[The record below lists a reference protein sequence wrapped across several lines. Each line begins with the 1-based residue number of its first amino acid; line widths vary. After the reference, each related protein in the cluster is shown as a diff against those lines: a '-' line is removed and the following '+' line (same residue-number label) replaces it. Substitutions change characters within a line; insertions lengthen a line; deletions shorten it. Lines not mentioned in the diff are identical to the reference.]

1 MNPVER
7 RYLLVSVF
15 GNLFMAVLGLCFAY
29 LTDSQAILL
38 DGLFDATYLIAG
50 LFTLKV
56 SALVHLVDDDRFPY
70 GYAHFEPLVNGVK
83 GLLVLGISLAALAGA
98 VDSLLAG
105 GREILAGM
113 ATLYAIIAAAGCAAL
128 ALVVRGAAKRTGSPL
143 LRADADNWIVNSA
156 ISACVV
162 VAFAAIVAVRGT
174 ALAFFAPYIDPFVV
188 VLVVLFT
195 LSVPVR
201 MAWRALMELLN
212 RAPGGETEAQVRGII
227 ETSLAGLPV
236 EELFVR
242 VIQPGRTRM
251 VLAHAVL
258 PASHRVDSLSSLDA
272 VRAIAEARL
281 REAHLATILDLVFTA
296 DRRWGAP
303 TAIPASPL
311 GASST

>member
-7 RYLLVSVF
+7 RFLIVSAS
-15 GNLFMAVLGLCFAY
+15 GNLFMAALGFGFAF

-56 SALVHLVDDDRFPY
+56 AALVHREDDDRFPY

-98 VDSLLAG
+98 VTSLLEG
-105 GREILAGM
+105 GRVILAGA
-113 ATLYAIIAAAGCAAL
+113 ATFYAIVATVGSAAL
-128 ALVVRGAAKRTGSPL
+128 ALVIRRAARRTDSPL
-143 LRADADNWIVNSA
+143 LRTDAENWVVNGV
-156 ISACVV
+156 ISAGVV
-162 VAFAAIVAVRGT
+162 VAFAAILLVRGT
-174 ALAFFAPYIDPFVV
+174 PLGYVGPYIDPVV
-188 VLVVLFT
+188 VVVVVLFT

-201 MAWRALMELLN
+201 MAWQALMELLN
-212 RAPGGETEAQVRGII
+212 RAPGAESVDQVRAIL
-227 ETSLAGLPV
+227 EAALSGLPV

-242 VIQPGRTRM
+242 IIQPGRTRM

-258 PASHRVDSLSSLDA
+258 PASHRVESLASLDA
-272 VRAIAEARL
+272 VRANAEARL
-281 REAHLATILDLVFTA
+281 RDAHLATILDLVFTA

-303 TAIPASPL
+303 TAIPAPRM
-311 GASST
+311 GPSSS

>member
-7 RYLLVSVF
+7 RYLIVSAI
-15 GNLFMAVLGLCFAY
+15 GNLFMATLGLGFAF

-56 SALVHLVDDDRFPY
+56 ATLVHREDDDRFPY

-98 VDSLLAG
+98 AASVFEG
-105 GREILAGM
+105 GREILAGAAM
-113 ATLYAIIAAAGCAAL
+113 FYAIIATAGSVVL
-128 ALVVRGAAKRTGSPL
+128 ALVIRRAARRTASPL
-143 LRADADNWIVNSA
+143 LGADADNWIVNGA

-162 VAFAAIVAVRGT
+162 VAFAAIPLVRGT
-174 ALAFFAPYIDPFVV
+174 RLAYLGPYIDPLVV

-201 MAWRALMELLN
+201 MAWQALMELLN
-212 RAPGGETEAQVRGII
+212 RAPGSETTGQVRAIL
-227 ETSLAGLPV
+227 ETSLSGLPI

-242 VIQPGRTRM
+242 IIQPGRTRM

-258 PASHRVDSLSSLDA
+258 PESHRVESLSSLDV
-272 VRAIAEARL
+272 VRADAEARL
-281 REAHLATILDLVFTA
+281 RDAHLATILDLVFTA

-303 TAIPASPL
+303 AAIPAPARRVSSP
-311 GASST
+311 

>member
-1 MNPVER
+1 MNSLER
-7 RYLLVSVF
+7 RFLLVSSA
-15 GNLFMAVLGLCFAY
+15 GNLFMAVLGLAFAFV
-29 LTDSQAILL
+29 THSQAILL

-56 SALVHLVDDDRFPY
+56 ATLVHREDDDRFPY

-98 VDSLLAG
+98 AASLLSG
-105 GREILAGM
+105 GREILAGA
-113 ATLYAIIAAAGCAAL
+113 ATIYAVIAAAGCVLMAL
-128 ALVVRGAAKRTGSPL
+128 IIRRAAKRTRSPL
-143 LRADADNWIVNSA
+143 LIADAENWVVNGA

-162 VAFAAIVAVRGT
+162 VAFAAILLVRGT
-174 ALAFFAPYIDPFVV
+174 PLAYLGPYIDPVVV

-201 MAWRALMELLN
+201 MSWQALMELLN
-212 RAPGGETEAQVRGII
+212 RAPGSETERQVR
-227 ETSLAGLPV
+227 ELVASSLAGLPV

-251 VLAHAVL
+251 VLAHAVMR
-258 PASHRVDSLSSLDA
+258 ADYRVESLSSLDQ
-272 VRAIAEARL
+272 VRADAEARL
-281 REAHLATILDLVFTA
+281 RDAHLATILDLVFTA

-303 TAIPASPL
+303 TAIPSPPRQ
-311 GASST
+311 A